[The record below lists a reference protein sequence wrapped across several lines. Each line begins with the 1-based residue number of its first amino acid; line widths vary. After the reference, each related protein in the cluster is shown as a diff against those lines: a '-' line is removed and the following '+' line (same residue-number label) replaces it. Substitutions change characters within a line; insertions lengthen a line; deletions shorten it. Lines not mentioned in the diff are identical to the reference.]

1 MEILEAAEHERE
13 THVVW
18 VDEAAKVASFHEV
31 EGYERHIFANHAFL
45 WIIFLPYRN
54 EVFCSSELY

>member
-1 MEILEAAEHERE
+1 MEILGAAERELE

-31 EGYERHIFANHAFL
+31 EGYERRSFANYAFFMDYVSSL
-45 WIIFLPYRN
+45 QKRGFL
-54 EVFCSSELY
+54 FQ